1 MLDSNLTPDAPPNVL
16 LLLLSMLALL
26 WLSGS
31 FVLWTVAGVKLFLG
45 KPILEPEKRSG
56 VGASFSDLLLA
67 VGIFG
72 LTAALLAPLLIPP
85 AAAPPAVSVT
95 SDSGSTSDTE
105 SAKADTETAAE
116 LEAKTEPET
125 EDAEAVES
133 AAEQAEN
140 LPQKPVQQIDFD
152 RLIPSIA
159 VQAIATV
166 LSTTL
171 TLLWISLRGIPLSA
185 YGFLP
190 CWRDLRIG
198 IAAIV
203 MLLPPVYMLQS
214 ILVYFIKYEHPLI
227 DVLNSPQT
235 WGVIAIMVTSSTIV
249 APLTEEFFFRG
260 LFQGWLEHLNFRPQR
275 NDASSTIL
283 TPDIANEADSGVD
296 AESDGD
302 IAASDRVTE
311 DESKPSTPPGE
322 ASQGISRDG
331 STIQH
336 VARWPLVISS
346 LVFAAAHAGQGPAPI
361 SLFFLAL
368 GLGYLYR
375 QTGRIWA
382 SVVVH
387 VFLNGLTTIVT
398 LAASQ

>member
-1 MLDSNLTPDAPPNVL
+1 MLDSNLTPEAPPNVL
-16 LLLLSMLALL
+16 LLLLSMLVLL

-85 AAAPPAVSVT
+85 AADPPTVAAT
-95 SDSGSTSDTE
+95 TDSGANSETE
-105 SAKADTETAAE
+105 LAKAGTETATE
-116 LEAKTEPET
+116 TKSEPETEPET
-125 EDAEAVES
+125 EETGTAEAV
-133 AAEQAEN
+133 ADQAEN
-140 LPQKPVQQIDFD
+140 LPQKPIQQIDFD

-159 VQAIATV
+159 VQALATV

-198 IAAIV
+198 LAAIV
-203 MLLPPVYMLQS
+203 MLLPPVYVLQS
-214 ILVYFIKYEHPLI
+214 ILVYFIEYEHPLI

-275 NDASSTIL
+275 NDASL
-283 TPDIANEADSGVD
+283 AIANSGISNAADS
-296 AESDGD
+296 SDTGE
-302 IAASDRVTE
+302 ASAQVTE
-311 DESKPSTPPGE
+311 DESELPATPPGE
-322 ASQGISRDG
+322 ASHGIIQGG

-398 LAASQ
+398 LVAS